1 MKKVQQLLL
10 FSTLLLTLSAC
21 KKDYPPETSN
31 EPVLPPMTH
40 EGLNTFGCYIDG
52 ELFVANEGES
62 VWAIPAVSGSFDEET
77 RYLKIQGTRYRE
89 DILENQEAGDDV
101 RFRSYILNLED
112 SYDFNVSEDFTRGYT
127 NTWDSDECD
136 YFYIDYI
143 SNLGKL
149 TITYLNEEK
158 NIIAGTFYM
167 TLINPDC
174 EGDTV
179 MNITDGR
186 FDFRY

>member
-1 MKKVQQLLL
+1 MKKVQQLIL
-10 FSTLLLTLSAC
+10 FSTLFLLLFSC
-21 KKDYPPETSN
+21 KKNDPPETSN

-52 ELFVANEGES
+52 ELFVANDGES
-62 VWAIPAVSGSFDEET
+62 VWAIPPVSGSFNEET
-77 RYLKIQGTRYRE
+77 GLLKIQGTRYRYG
-89 DILENQEAGDDV
+89 ILEEEDAPDDV
-101 RFRSYILNLED
+101 RFRADIINKEGIYEFKIFEEKSLGYSSIFQD
-112 SYDFNVSEDFTRGYT
+112 SV
-127 NTWDSDECD
+127 CD
-136 YFYIDYI
+136 YFYFEDTP
-143 SNLGKL
+143 NLGELNIK
-149 TITYLNEEK
+149 YLDTEK

-174 EGDTV
+174 DGDTV